1 MKLFL
6 DSAIL
11 SEIEQVYNA
20 GVCDGIT
27 MNPSLVKDAVD
38 KLKESDKRI
47 SLESYISKVLKIAE
61 GTPVS
66 LEVTELDAKGMIEQG
81 KALYKKFNPIAKNVY
96 IKVPVNPSFTEETG
110 KEFEGIKAI
119 KELSKA
125 GIPVNCTLVFTPEQ
139 ALVAAKAGAKFVSPF
154 CGRIDDMLRK
164 EAGWSFD
171 KSDYFPQE
179 GIQKNWKQ
187 VDDNGIVSG
196 IDLVRQTVI
205 IFRNYG
211 IKTEVLAASMRNA
224 RQVREAALAGAS
236 ISTIGFNTFREIMR
250 HKLTSQGMEKFTKDT
265 PEEFKR
271 LV

>member
-11 SEIEQVYNA
+11 SEIEQIYNA

-27 MNPSLVKDAVD
+27 MNPSLVKDAVN
-38 KLKESDKRI
+38 KLKEKGEKI
-47 SLESYISKVLKIAE
+47 TLEQYISKALKIAE

-66 LEVTELDAKGMIEQG
+66 LEVTELDANGMVSQG

-96 IKVPVNPSFTEETG
+96 IKIPVNPSFPGEKG
-110 KEFEGIKAI
+110 KEFEGIMAI
-119 KELSKA
+119 RELHKA
-125 GIPVNCTLVFTPEQ
+125 GIPINCTLVFTPEQ
-139 ALVAAKAGAKFVSPF
+139 ALMAAKAGANFVSPF

-164 EAGWSFD
+164 EAGWKFD

-179 GIQKNWKQ
+179 GIQKDGKQ
-187 VDDNGIVSG
+187 PDDNGIASG

-224 RQVREAALAGAS
+224 RQVREAGLAGAD
-236 ISTIGFNTFREIMR
+236 ISTMGFGTFKEMMG
-250 HKLTSQGMEKFTKDT
+250 HKLTSSGMVKFTEDT
-265 PEEFKR
+265 PEEFKK